1 MDEKSLEEA
10 MERLLTSPKEV
21 EVDGQRV
28 TNQSV
33 GDLIKVANYLGAT
46 TCPASRATARASM
59 TKWKARFTIPSAPGM
74 TSAPVLCS
82 TSRLTS

>member
-10 MERLLTSPKEV
+10 MERLFTSPKEV

-33 GDLIKVANYLGAT
+33 GDLIKVANYLASKNALKGKRLPIRITKMAAGGGA
-46 TCPASRATARASM
+46 
-59 TKWKARFTIPSAPGM
+59 
-74 TSAPVLCS
+74 V
-82 TSRLTS
+82 

>member
-33 GDLIKVANYLGAT
+33 GDLIKVANYLASKNALKGKRMPIRITKMAAGGGA
-46 TCPASRATARASM
+46 
-59 TKWKARFTIPSAPGM
+59 
-74 TSAPVLCS
+74 V
-82 TSRLTS
+82 

>member
-33 GDLIKVANYLGAT
+33 GDLIKVASYLASKNALKGRMLPIRITKMAAGGGA
-46 TCPASRATARASM
+46 
-59 TKWKARFTIPSAPGM
+59 I
-74 TSAPVLCS
+74 
-82 TSRLTS
+82 

>member
-1 MDEKSLEEA
+1 

-33 GDLIKVANYLGAT
+33 GDLIKVANYLASKNALKGKRLPIRIMKMAAGGGA
-46 TCPASRATARASM
+46 
-59 TKWKARFTIPSAPGM
+59 
-74 TSAPVLCS
+74 V
-82 TSRLTS
+82 

>member
-1 MDEKSLEEA
+1 

-33 GDLIKVANYLGAT
+33 GDLIKVANYLASKNALKGKRLPIRITKMAAGGGA
-46 TCPASRATARASM
+46 
-59 TKWKARFTIPSAPGM
+59 
-74 TSAPVLCS
+74 L
-82 TSRLTS
+82 

>member
-33 GDLIKVANYLGAT
+33 GDLIKVANYLAPKNALKGKRLPIRITKMAAGGGA
-46 TCPASRATARASM
+46 
-59 TKWKARFTIPSAPGM
+59 
-74 TSAPVLCS
+74 V
-82 TSRLTS
+82 

>member
-1 MDEKSLEEA
+1 

-33 GDLIKVANYLGAT
+33 GDLIKVANYLASKNALKGRKLPIRITKMAAGGGA
-46 TCPASRATARASM
+46 
-59 TKWKARFTIPSAPGM
+59 I
-74 TSAPVLCS
+74 
-82 TSRLTS
+82 